1 MQLCEVSVNGKNQ
14 FFFFHKNWMILL
26 LSEQNSS
33 EKIDTEK
40 YISHITGKL
49 SKSNITGEEELFS

>member
-1 MQLCEVSVNGKNQ
+1 
-14 FFFFHKNWMILL
+14 MILL

-33 EKIDTEK
+33 EKMDTEK

-49 SKSNITGEEELFS
+49 SKVTLQARVTQSMVSANQR